1 MNAIVWL
8 GYRLNR
14 NRFQYMYTTCTGTEI
29 HCDDEARL
37 SVGNMR
43 LVVLLVAAVSLA
55 HAADD
60 SCAGHCGSK
69 AQSCWC
75 NDECE
80 AHHDCCHDYDAVCGG
95 VHGGSYYF
103 FSLGDW
109 GGSSDSQPTTGVE
122 KNNAAGMIKAA
133 HGLGASKPEFVLLVG
148 DNFCACAGL
157 GLKPLGSAPMQDSP
171 HVLTNGPA
179 IAFRLGR

>member
-1 MNAIVWL
+1 MPQQQSIVM
-8 GYRLNR
+8 
-14 NRFQYMYTTCTGTEI
+14 RFI
-29 HCDDEARL
+29 SA
-37 SVGNMR
+37 
-43 LVVLLVAAVSLA
+43 VLLVAAA

-80 AHHDCCHDYDAVCGG
+80 AHHDCCHDYDEVCGG

-103 FSLGDW
+103 YSLGDW

-133 HGLGASKPEFVLLVG
+133 HSLGASKPEFVLLVG
-148 DNFCACAGL
+148 DNFCAWAGSNL
-157 GLKPLGSAPMQDSP
+157 WDLPRCRTLRMS
-171 HVLTNGPA
+171 
-179 IAFRLGR
+179 

>member
-1 MNAIVWL
+1 MAGLQAEPEPVSVHVH
-8 GYRLNR
+8 YVP
-14 NRFQYMYTTCTGTEI
+14 GTEI